1 MTTRVAAS
9 SKLFD
14 YVDGVILLPDEF
26 QPDKPIKVDLNKMWL
41 PATPF
46 SKVEPIAQNPRLSAF
61 VLDAVTLICRRR
73 KKSKSKATDVAGQ
86 IRTIVKFIEFLYVE
100 GIYAPSECDKE
111 TIRILLT
118 KLVAGGWSEA
128 LRLQE
133 RTLGLAKQLGV
144 RAIQS
149 MTSQPKIRDG
159 ICITDRVKR
168 HLGTNCSGPETAAVR
183 RAIRKVLRLDQPST
197 RDIGGHQLK
206 SSTLFAIFDVVN
218 LASDLPEGR
227 GLTFVP
233 FPDPFVLSN
242 KLGLPNGRTRNM
254 RPEHVGTLLK
264 ECFAWIYTLAEPLVA
279 LLNTIADEL
288 SRSPPKDSG
297 ARADLVAKVLA
308 QSADAARFQE
318 LSGMRIRNI
327 RCRVAQNP
335 TECTLSEAIDCL
347 MSACFVTVA
356 FFNARRKDEIQH
368 PVIGLKDDSLR
379 PFDVTLDLYV
389 CSFYLEKFTKDYRD
403 FFVNDATVAAVRVLH
418 SASDVERRLNQGHGP
433 STGRSLFRVPTV
445 RAKHPLTSRTFQF
458 SRSRSARRLLR
469 RAFGA
474 SAERLA
480 YASHMGRRAYG
491 LIMINRYSSPSLL
504 ALSQQYDH
512 HGRLD
517 VTNIYLSDPM
527 RGNTL
532 DQLEGFG
539 RLRLPPAEVIADLE
553 ATVADAARERLAA
566 IVNSIVRG
574 TDSLYGGFTV
584 FVNRLHARIASRMT
598 YDDVD
603 LRAATDLL
611 TEALLRKGHKVVPFR
626 HGDCC
631 ASDARSA
638 TAKCS
643 RGSGRPRRENASPKT
658 CSKCPFHA
666 RSPIHA
672 QAMTLGIAN
681 LRRRLSELP
690 VGGKLWKQMTA
701 EITELE
707 QAVADAQARPG
718 SS

>member
-1 MTTRVAAS
+1 MTTRVAAQ

-26 QPDKPIKVDLNKMWL
+26 QLGKPINIDLNRMWL

-46 SKVEPIAQNPRLSAF
+46 SKVEPITENPRISAF
-61 VLDAVTLICRRR
+61 VLAAVTLICRRR
-73 KKSKSKATDVAGQ
+73 KKAKSRATDIARQ
-86 IRTIVKFIEFLYVE
+86 IRNIVKFVEFLYVE
-100 GIYAPSECDKE
+100 GIYDPSECDKE

-118 KLVAGGWSEA
+118 KLVAGGWPEA

-133 RTLGLAKQLGV
+133 RTFGLSKQIGV

-149 MTSQPKIRDG
+149 MTSQPKVRDG
-159 ICITDRVKR
+159 IRITDRVKR
-168 HLGTNCSGPETAAVR
+168 LLGTNCAGSETLAVR
-183 RAIRKVLRLDQPST
+183 RAIRKALRIDQSSAQDMQSH
-197 RDIGGHQLK
+197 RLK

-218 LASDLPEGR
+218 LVSDLPEGQ

-233 FPDPFVLSN
+233 FPDPFVLAN
-242 KLGLPNGRTRNM
+242 KLGHPNGRTRNI
-254 RPEHVGTLLK
+254 RPEHVGTLLQ
-264 ECFAWIYTLAEPLVA
+264 ECFAWIYTLAKPLIA

-288 SRSPPKDSG
+288 SRRPPRDSG
-297 ARADLVAKVLA
+297 ARAALVANVLV
-308 QSADAARFQE
+308 QSADAAHFAE

-347 MSACFVTVA
+347 MSACFVTIS

-368 PVIGLKDDSLR
+368 PVIGLKDNSLR
-379 PFDVTLDLYV
+379 PFDVELDLYV

-403 FFVNDATVAAVRVLH
+403 FFVNDATVAAVGVLR
-418 SASDVERRLNQGHGP
+418 SASDVERRMSRGNGP

-445 RAKHPLTSRTFQF
+445 RARHPLNSQAFQF
-458 SRSRSARRLLR
+458 NRARSARRLLR

-474 SAERLA
+474 SAERMA

-491 LIMINRYSSPSLL
+491 LIMINRYSNPSLL

-566 IVNSIVRG
+566 IVDSIVRG
-574 TDSLYGGFTV
+574 TNSLYGGFTV
-584 FVNRLHARIASRMT
+584 FVNRLHAA
-598 YDDVD
+598 
-603 LRAATDLL
+603 
-611 TEALLRKGHKVVPFR
+611 GVP
-626 HGDCC
+626 
-631 ASDARSA
+631 
-638 TAKCS
+638 
-643 RGSGRPRRENASPKT
+643 GSGVSPSVRGKARRVE
-658 CSKCPFHA
+658 
-666 RSPIHA
+666 
-672 QAMTLGIAN
+672 
-681 LRRRLSELP
+681 P
-690 VGGKLWKQMTA
+690 VG
-701 EITELE
+701 
-707 QAVADAQARPG
+707 RNP
-718 SS
+718 